1 MEFCSSGRLPS
12 FVDVLRI
19 LKDIPDQN
27 DRARVEM
34 WATDKYQKEDV
45 LEEKLERFTKLL
57 VNKKFNEKTKAAK
70 INPQSKEIEKR
81 DVEIARLEDE
91 LRVTKMESGK
101 DMAALL
107 RDFEKFAISD
117 KESKRMVEGCK
128 KKIEELEEQN
138 RFLTVEIT
146 KLLDEKEAML
156 NEAMEDDEDESSDD
170 SDMSYEDEEDDSEDE
185 DDHSKL
191 NLDADSV
198 VKTMQDMMKLLIESE
213 KKFSMVTKQLS
224 MVQQNRESLNE
235 KLTVARENVKS
246 EAAMKSHLEQ
256 KYKRL
261 TLKMK
266 NLEAAMTLKLEL
278 ESLKVFEETKKVN
291 NLEETLN
298 EIVNEHL
305 QIQENHRA
313 ANAQINK
320 LVDENSQIVH
330 KLEQIVAKNI
340 NLEKKSAELNEKMSA
355 LNKINIELMTSE
367 RLQCEKRLIV
377 QDKLV
382 SQMEKNS
389 ELQDEVKSL
398 NLRIEN
404 LGVEE
409 LEDVG
414 EDPSVEQIQESAS
427 AEDHETR
434 SESSTSSTSSFE
446 PIDDDF
452 SWYY

>member
-1 MEFCSSGRLPS
+1 
-12 FVDVLRI
+12 
-19 LKDIPDQN
+19 
-27 DRARVEM
+27 
-34 WATDKYQKEDV
+34 
-45 LEEKLERFTKLL
+45 
-57 VNKKFNEKTKAAK
+57 
-70 INPQSKEIEKR
+70 
-81 DVEIARLEDE
+81 
-91 LRVTKMESGK
+91 
-101 DMAALL
+101 
-107 RDFEKFAISD
+107 
-117 KESKRMVEGCK
+117 
-128 KKIEELEEQN
+128 
-138 RFLTVEIT
+138 
-146 KLLDEKEAML
+146 
-156 NEAMEDDEDESSDD
+156 
-170 SDMSYEDEEDDSEDE
+170 MSYEDEEDDSEDE

>member
-1 MEFCSSGRLPS
+1 M
-12 FVDVLRI
+12 
-19 LKDIPDQN
+19 
-27 DRARVEM
+27 
-34 WATDKYQKEDV
+34 
-45 LEEKLERFTKLL
+45 
-57 VNKKFNEKTKAAK
+57 
-70 INPQSKEIEKR
+70 
-81 DVEIARLEDE
+81 EIARLEDE

-340 NLEKKSAELNEKMSA
+340 NLEK
-355 LNKINIELMTSE
+355 
-367 RLQCEKRLIV
+367 V
-377 QDKLV
+377 
-382 SQMEKNS
+382 
-389 ELQDEVKSL
+389 
-398 NLRIEN
+398 RIFKFEIPIFHN
-404 LGVEE
+404 YYHFRNP
-409 LEDVG
+409 
-414 EDPSVEQIQESAS
+414 PS
-427 AEDHETR
+427 
-434 SESSTSSTSSFE
+434 
-446 PIDDDF
+446 
-452 SWYY
+452 